1 MKRPLAVLAGLLLGT
16 ASAGAG
22 AAQGLGAAP
31 SAFDAEAA
39 IAYSQAA
46 IGRGLGDFAFRDRD
60 GAPVR
65 LSAFLGRPLV
75 VNMVFTGCNES
86 CPLIVQS
93 LYRAV
98 AVAQDTLGR
107 DSFTVVTIGF
117 DSEADT
123 PERMRA
129 YARTQGV
136 DLPRWDFLS
145 GDAETV
151 ARLAE
156 TLGFIYHPSPRGFD
170 HLAQTTV
177 IDGEG
182 RVYRQVYGSSFD
194 SPALVEP
201 LMALALGGEREIA
214 RLSDIID
221 RVRLFCTFYDA
232 ASDRYRFDYSLF
244 IGLVIGG
251 ASLAGIGVVLVRA
264 WLRSAPP
271 AGRA

>member
-1 MKRPLAVLAGLLLGT
+1 MRPLVVLAGLLLG
-16 ASAGAG
+16 AAEGAG
-22 AAQGLGAAP
+22 AAGAP
-31 SAFDAEAA
+31 PAFDAEAA

-65 LSAFLGRPLV
+65 LSAFRGRPLV
-75 VNMVFTGCNES
+75 VNMVFTACAES
-86 CPLIVQS
+86 CPLVVQR
-93 LYRAV
+93 LHRAV
-98 AVAQDTLGR
+98 EVAQDALGR
-107 DSFTVVTIGF
+107 DSFAVVTIGF

-129 YARTQGV
+129 YARAQGV
-136 DLPRWDFLS
+136 DLPGWDFLS
-145 GDAETV
+145 GDTETI
-151 ARLAE
+151 ARLAN
-156 TLGFIYHPSPRGFD
+156 TLGFIYYPSPRGFD

-177 IDGEG
+177 IDAEG
-182 RVYRQVYGSSFD
+182 RVYRQVYGSSFEP
-194 SPALVEP
+194 PALVEP
-201 LMALALGGEREIA
+201 LMALVLGRERAITG
-214 RLSDIID
+214 LSDIIG

-244 IGLVIGG
+244 IGLAIGG

-271 AGRA
+271 SGRA